1 MDSKKMLKTMKRVM
15 KYMVIAAVVLM
26 STVGCR
32 MAGREFEQ
40 TQPLC
45 LSNTVL
51 SLPAT
56 ITKYDADNFVE
67 GSADQF
73 LEHIR
78 IDSSNGWEAWLEDVV
93 LVHNPETDKMEPAI
107 DEATGEWVSATDD
120 NGNTYAPE
128 WCWLQNTT
136 GGAGM
141 TYCHMVYV
149 MNMTGSLRY
158 VKFVVVGSGVRKVIN
173 ISQKTI

>member
-1 MDSKKMLKTMKRVM
+1 MKIMKRVM

-51 SLPAT
+51 SLPAL
-56 ITKYDADNFVE
+56 ISDWEAENFVE
-67 GSADQF
+67 GTVDQY

-78 IDSSNGWEAWLEDVV
+78 IDSSNGWEAHLESVV
-93 LVHNPETDKMEPAI
+93 LVLNTENDKMEPAI
-107 DEATGEWVSATDD
+107 DMATGEWVSATDD
-120 NGNTYAPE
+120 NGNTFAPE
-128 WCWLQNTT
+128 WCWLQNTS
-136 GGAGM
+136 GAAGM
-141 TYCHMVYV
+141 TFCHMVYV
-149 MNMTGSLRY
+149 SNMTGSLRY
-158 VKFVVVGSGVRKVIN
+158 VKLVVVGSGVRKVIN
-173 ISQKTI
+173 ITQKSI